1 MKRLIKKLIDFYNY
15 LKELNE
21 YFDADYTTNDEIKK
35 EVEE

>member
-21 YFDADYTTNDEIKK
+21 YFYADYTNNDEIEK
-35 EVEE
+35 EVAE